1 MLTDSTVTCSVLIY
15 YTHTHTHIYIYK
27 MQRAM
32 PTPKVNYAILR
43 PETNVSVIGSA
54 NFHQVM
60 LLISRHEK
68 SGNNQYA
75 CQVIVKITE
84 C

>member
-1 MLTDSTVTCSVLIY
+1 
-15 YTHTHTHIYIYK
+15 
-27 MQRAM
+27 M
-32 PTPKVNYAILR
+32 PTPKVNYAILH
-43 PETNVSVIGSA
+43 PETDASVIGSA

-68 SGNNQYA
+68 SGNNQHA